1 MILITG
7 SAGFIGFHTA
17 LHFLKKGKKVV
28 GIDNLNNYYD
38 PKFKKKRLSILKK
51 DKNFHFINS
60 DLKKDITYKKL
71 NKFKK
76 KIIFIIHLAGQAGV
90 RYSFINP
97 YCYVNDNI
105 YAYIKLLE
113 YFKNSK
119 KIRKLIYASSSSVY
133 GDTKNKKVDK
143 PISMYA
149 ITKKSM
155 ELISTLYS
163 TNNKM
168 KIFGVRFFT
177 VYGSYSR
184 PDMSLY
190 KFAKNISTG
199 KPIDVFN
206 KGNHF
211 RSFTYIDDVIFNL
224 ERLINFKSNKSFA
237 KVVSIGNPRSVNLM
251 YYISLIEKMIN
262 KKSIKKMLPKQKG
275 DVQKSVNNK
284 VREKRFYGF
293 KYKISIEQG
302 VKNFFEWYDKK
313 EI

>member
-51 DKNFHFINS
+51 DKNFYFIKS

-97 YCYVNDNI
+97 YSYVNDNI

-133 GDTKNKKVDK
+133 GDTKNKKIDK

-168 KIFGVRFFT
+168 RIFGVRFFT

-224 ERLINFKSNKSFA
+224 EQLINFKSNKSFA
-237 KVVSIGNPRSVNLM
+237 KVVSIGNPMSVNLM
-251 YYISLIEKMIN
+251 YYISLIEKMTN

-293 KYKISIEQG
+293 KYKTNIKQG
-302 VKNFFEWYDKK
+302 IKNFFKWYDKK

>member
-1 MILITG
+1 MRHRAWGGAPSTMGTIERED
-7 SAGFIGFHTA
+7 H
-17 LHFLKKGKKVV
+17 
-28 GIDNLNNYYD
+28 
-38 PKFKKKRLSILKK
+38 
-51 DKNFHFINS
+51 DKYIAESH
-60 DLKKDITYKKL
+60 KL
-71 NKFKK
+71 NFPN
-76 KIIFIIHLAGQAGV
+76 IPFV
-90 RYSFINP
+90 RG
-97 YCYVNDNI
+97 D
-105 YAYIKLLE
+105 
-113 YFKNSK
+113 
-119 KIRKLIYASSSSVY
+119 IRKENIKKEIIDAI
-133 GDTKNKKVDK
+133 GNKKVDK

-168 KIFGVRFFT
+168 RIFGVRFFT

-206 KGNHF
+206 EGNHF

-224 ERLINFKSNKSFA
+224 ERLINFKSNKGFA

-251 YYISLIEKMIN
+251 YYISLIEKMAN

-293 KYKISIEQG
+293 KYKTSIEQG
-302 VKNFFEWYDKK
+302 IKFFFEWYDKK

>member
-133 GDTKNKKVDK
+133 GDTKNKIV
-143 PISMYA
+143 
-149 ITKKSM
+149 
-155 ELISTLYS
+155 
-163 TNNKM
+163 
-168 KIFGVRFFT
+168 
-177 VYGSYSR
+177 
-184 PDMSLY
+184 
-190 KFAKNISTG
+190 
-199 KPIDVFN
+199 
-206 KGNHF
+206 
-211 RSFTYIDDVIFNL
+211 
-224 ERLINFKSNKSFA
+224 
-237 KVVSIGNPRSVNLM
+237 
-251 YYISLIEKMIN
+251 
-262 KKSIKKMLPKQKG
+262 
-275 DVQKSVNNK
+275 
-284 VREKRFYGF
+284 
-293 KYKISIEQG
+293 
-302 VKNFFEWYDKK
+302 
-313 EI
+313 

>member
-60 DLKKDITYKKL
+60 DLKKNITYKKL

-76 KIIFIIHLAGQAGV
+76 KIIFIIHLAGQACV

-97 YCYVNDNI
+97 YSYVNDNI

-119 KIRKLIYASSSSVY
+119 KIKKLIYASSSSVY

-168 KIFGVRFFT
+168 RIFGVRFFT

-206 KGNHF
+206 EGNHF

-224 ERLINFKSNKSFA
+224 ERLINFKSNKGFA

-251 YYISLIEKMIN
+251 YYISLIEKMAN

-293 KYKISIEQG
+293 KYKTSIEQG
-302 VKNFFEWYDKK
+302 IKFFFEWYDKK